1 MNMLKS
7 TTALALAIGLGIG
20 FAAAGPASAAGE
32 KSTSGTSQTAGE
44 KATSGTSQTQVSP
57 SAPEAGTGAGAA
69 TAGTAK
75 SGMQSDKS
83 GASQMSS
90 EKSPADT
97 PATGTSHIAG
107 GVRADELV
115 GRNVVNKE
123 GENVGEVAALVIQ
136 PERNEIHAVI
146 SVGGFL
152 GMGDHEVAI
161 PLKELEIGEDNV
173 TLMSQQT
180 KEDLKALPEYDGK
193 EWRAWEG
200 DSPTTPQTKSQ

>member
-20 FAAAGPASAAGE
+20 FAAAGPASA
-32 KSTSGTSQTAGE
+32 AGE

-83 GASQMSS
+83 GSTSQMSS
-90 EKSPADT
+90 DKSPAGS
-97 PATGTSHIAG
+97 PPTGTSHIAG

-193 EWRAWEG
+193 EWQAWEG